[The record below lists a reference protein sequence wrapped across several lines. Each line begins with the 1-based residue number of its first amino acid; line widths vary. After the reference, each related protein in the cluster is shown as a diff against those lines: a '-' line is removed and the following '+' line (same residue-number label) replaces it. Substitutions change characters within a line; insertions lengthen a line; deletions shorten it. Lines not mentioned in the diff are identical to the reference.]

1 MKKLLEITLTT
12 VHLGLGKRVVTLG
25 INGKDLAKN
34 FMYQL
39 RKSDRAGAELLFARI
54 KAVAERENYENRETF
69 RSLGSNLFEFKTRS
83 GLRLYAFLDEIENL
97 GPQLVIATNGGKKN
111 TAKEQSADIARARSL
126 KERYQFAKSH
136 PTQSFFELIDSPDE
150 N

>member
-1 MKKLLEITLTT
+1 MKKSLEIILTT
-12 VHLGLGKRVVTLG
+12 LHLGGARRVVTIA
-25 INGKDLAKN
+25 INGKDLAQDFIRK
-34 FMYQL
+34 L

-83 GLRLYAFLDEIENL
+83 GLRLYAFLDEVENL

-111 TAKEQSADIARARSL
+111 TAKEQNADIARARSIQ
-126 KERYQFAKSH
+126 ERYQFAKSN
-136 PTQSFFELIDSPDE
+136 PNQSSFELIDTPDE
-150 N
+150 D